1 MLGHLVPVDHLPD
14 AHADGRRAA
23 QRLALAP
30 GRRRDGRQVLL
41 GGRQQLLPLALP
53 FGGQQRIAA
62 HDQPLAGELLAAD
75 LGQVPLVEQRRRH
88 RAGSQQ
94 FANRRRPQGGD
105 PAQPVDALQVLADA
119 RCGQHAAVAH
129 QHHPLQAEA
138 GADLVHLAGHRL
150 RVARRALED
159 LHRDRTARAR
169 TCFDPS
175 VRSPDRLGSRAPLQ
189 AHFWIGRTIPHRAAG
204 PAPGPHR
211 ASGRLR
217 RRARRPREQVR
228 RATRPKL
235 PGARVSPA
243 SARPG
248 IVHTDEAGRA
258 SPDLTAVKTVNSK
271 PSFVPLH
278 SGELGD
284 QRIDAGP
291 GQPGRGDHFLQFQQ
305 SHRLALPTPHA
316 GARGSKE

>member
-1 MLGHLVPVDHLPD
+1 M
-14 AHADGRRAA
+14 
-23 QRLALAP
+23 
-30 GRRRDGRQVLL
+30 
-41 GGRQQLLPLALP
+41 
-53 FGGQQRIAA
+53 
-62 HDQPLAGELLAAD
+62 
-75 LGQVPLVEQRRRH
+75 
-88 RAGSQQ
+88 
-94 FANRRRPQGGD
+94 
-105 PAQPVDALQVLADA
+105 
-119 RCGQHAAVAH
+119 
-129 QHHPLQAEA
+129 
-138 GADLVHLAGHRL
+138 
-150 RVARRALED
+150 
-159 LHRDRTARAR
+159 
-169 TCFDPS
+169 
-175 VRSPDRLGSRAPLQ
+175 
-189 AHFWIGRTIPHRAAG
+189 
-204 PAPGPHR
+204 
-211 ASGRLR
+211 
-217 RRARRPREQVR
+217 R

-316 GARGSKE
+316 GARGSNRVTTWGRPTASANRTMQHPAGGTPAADSVGQGGRNGPGTGSIKFRRGCRAPLPTPSAPSTQPARSSTRSERGIPRLAGPRSRDFGRRREGEAPAAARATRCRRIEPVPRTDRLGCSPVAVSGVVRVRAKATSWKCL